1 MKYIPTFI
9 FNNIHIFAMLL
20 LIGVGIFLFI
30 CCHKPNIQ
38 KRARQ
43 SRAIKSDDFLEQWDA
58 YRQLDRPG
66 CYIITIY
73 KRRPN
78 KRKVKRVTGYHEIY
92 IGQSVNMH
100 RRVFNHFTG
109 HGNGDVYADVKYQ
122 RYVFVKFIPCTPELL
137 NQYEKSLI
145 QLYQAT
151 KSYNRT
157 KGGAKLTNK

>member
-1 MKYIPTFI
+1 M
-9 FNNIHIFAMLL
+9 
-20 LIGVGIFLFI
+20 
-30 CCHKPNIQ
+30 
-38 KRARQ
+38 
-43 SRAIKSDDFLEQWDA
+43 
-58 YRQLDRPG
+58 
-66 CYIITIY
+66 IY

-78 KRKVKRVTGYHEIY
+78 KRKVKRVTRYHEIY
-92 IGQSVNMH
+92 IGQSVNMY

-122 RYVFVKFIPCTPELL
+122 RHVFVKFIPCTPELL
-137 NQYEKSLI
+137 NQYEKGLI

>member
-9 FNNIHIFAMLL
+9 LNNMHVCTMLL
-20 LIGVGIFLFI
+20 FIGVGIFLFAH
-30 CCHKPNIQ
+30 CRRPNIQ

-43 SRAIKSDDFLEQWDA
+43 ARAIKSDTFLEQWNT
-58 YRQLDRPG
+58 YRQSDRPG

-78 KRKVKRVTGYHEIY
+78 KRKVKRAIGYHEIY
-92 IGQSVNMH
+92 VGQSVNMY

-122 RYVFVKFIPCTPELL
+122 RHVFVKFVPCAPEFL
-137 NQYEKSLI
+137 NQYEKTLI
-145 QLYQAT
+145 QHYQAT
-151 KSYNRT
+151 QSYNRT